1 MLAHQDTTS
10 QCGAHY
16 SCASKVPTVA
26 VTSAESRDAP
36 GTATLVSLFFFNAVT
51 QFTAVKLGLTVSGC
65 LSFSL
70 PAFSRNSET
79 TARF

>member
-1 MLAHQDTTS
+1 MTS

-36 GTATLVSLFFFNAVT
+36 GTATLVSLFFLMQLHSSLQSNWVSLSLAVY
-51 QFTAVKLGLTVSGC
+51 L
-65 LSFSL
+65 
-70 PAFSRNSET
+70 
-79 TARF
+79 